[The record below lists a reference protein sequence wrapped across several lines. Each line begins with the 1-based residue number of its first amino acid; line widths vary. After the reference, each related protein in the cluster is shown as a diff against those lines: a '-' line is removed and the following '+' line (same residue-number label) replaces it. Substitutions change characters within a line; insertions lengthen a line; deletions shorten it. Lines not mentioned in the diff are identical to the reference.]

1 MSDQTENQSSELLR
15 LLAPYLAGAV
25 LVSVAIGFA
34 LPRLVPSIAPPV
46 SVAVV
51 SFDVIK
57 YANAQRAV
65 ASTFIK
71 KDADI
76 AAANEVLLDLP
87 ARTREAIQSVAGPGA
102 LVVVKQAV
110 VQGQTADITDEVL
123 KKLGLPTN
131 VPTADATAYT
141 LDVAPTGMFG
151 VPVAPRRQDSAPVTG
166 PVVLP

>member
-1 MSDQTENQSSELLR
+1 MSDQTETQSSELLR

-25 LVSVAIGFA
+25 LASVALVFA
-34 LPRLVPSIAPPV
+34 IPRLVPAIAPPV
-46 SVAVV
+46 SVTVV

-57 YANAQRAV
+57 YINAQRAV

-87 ARTREAIQSVAGPGA
+87 ARTREAIQSVAGRGA

-110 VQGQTADITDEVL
+110 VQGQTTDITDEVL
-123 KKLGLPTN
+123 RKLGLPVN
-131 VPTADATAYT
+131 VPTSDATAYS
-141 LDVAPTGMFG
+141 LDVAPTGLFG
-151 VPVAPRRQDSAPVTG
+151 VPSAPRRQDSAPVTG